1 MLIPE
6 YLYHT
11 APNPFVLYGFS
22 YKSLAH
28 WFAVQDAASKGK
40 PFKHFFDMTVEE
52 LPEIQYITVTV
63 INEGLEAM
71 LNQNNHKIK
80 GIPNEYACTHPILG
94 VGTTKLRLEYGDKK
108 RGRNLYGKGIEKVL
122 KRRRLSK

>member
-1 MLIPE
+1 
-6 YLYHT
+6 
-11 APNPFVLYGFS
+11 
-22 YKSLAH
+22 
-28 WFAVQDAASKGK
+28 
-40 PFKHFFDMTVEE
+40 MTVEE
-52 LPEIQYITVTV
+52 LPEIQYITVTI